1 MRVNELKAEAVRKG
15 LTIDEVA
22 EKAGIKKTTM
32 WRRIQDSGN
41 FTIKEIESI
50 ANTLDLSGIKILE
63 IFFDEKVS

>member
-41 FTIKEIESI
+41 FTIKEIKSI

>member
-41 FTIKEIESI
+41 FTIKEIERI

>member
-63 IFFDEKVS
+63 IFFDEKVF